1 MVIIR
6 LLIFFVAMALLSNLL
21 GPAYSQMQQNGEG
34 QSSLKWI
41 SHQMNQS
48 DQNIRP
54 RGSISPKMI
63 DEIRKLYLLAKKELE
78 KQGSQQKPQLMPAK
92 AATSHGQSKQ
102 MVNPAKVQ
110 LKK

>member
-34 QSSLKWI
+34 QSSLQWV
-41 SHQMNQS
+41 SHQMNQT
-48 DQNIRP
+48 DQTIRP

-78 KQGSQQKPQLMPAK
+78 EQGSQQTPQRIPAK
-92 AATSHGQSKQ
+92 AATSHARSKQ
-102 MVNPAKVQ
+102 LVNPTKAQPKN
-110 LKK
+110 